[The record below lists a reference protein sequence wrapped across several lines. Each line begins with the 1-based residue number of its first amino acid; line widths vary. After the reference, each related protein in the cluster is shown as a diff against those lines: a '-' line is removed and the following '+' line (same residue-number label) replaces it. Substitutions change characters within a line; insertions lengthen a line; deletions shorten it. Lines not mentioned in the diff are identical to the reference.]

1 MLTSVKEPT
10 MKKMLKSN
18 RGNITI
24 AMLLAVMA
32 VMSGLTLTNLAMS
45 DVVSANWDYEG
56 LQCLHFLRSEALRG
70 QQILQAAGDVE
81 GALYTPVRTIGM
93 KNSNMQ
99 RTFVLQSK
107 IEKKLFTGVS
117 QEQGSSINAI
127 GTPEGFVIKSL
138 INAKSGFGYSAFIN
152 GRNSIVRRYGEFYLR
167 KQRYSEFMYFTDTD
181 ESTNGTPVYF
191 WGPDVIHGR
200 VHSNT
205 DIWIK
210 NGGGGI
216 NGGWPTFYDL
226 VTTST
231 EVKSASGVIPYE
243 DVFQGGYAEGYNQ
256 YDYPEN
262 MHSIR
267 RNGILVGGAYY
278 DENKIVYVEVNE
290 ASYNGWLGT
299 KTPPYIEHAFVYN
312 PYPAAPLPDPL
323 FRNTYA
329 IQDTTWQPLGGGS
342 GYNRTMWSHNEL
354 WIKGTFSGKQTWAT
368 ADTMYLVGDIL
379 LKDTVVGYLPD
390 GNPPNRTDIVGLVSE
405 KSILIKYGYVDPA
418 DSTLRIHPNCGES
431 DSDTLEGGI
440 SIYAA
445 LCALGKGDIPQKD
458 GVFTFEYQRPHPSVP
473 TVFAAG
479 QLWTNI
485 DLHRR
490 RWPQNAS
497 NPWPGNVDFP
507 WYNPLWPERTPY
519 MERGDINLYGSVAQ
533 RRRGFVHRSP
543 YDTEYP
549 SGGVW
554 NIPIDFTGATAVQ
567 NYADPVLGIPMFTMN
582 YPGATGSGVG
592 YAKNYHY
599 DTRFYTTAPL
609 NFPEVN
615 LQGGDAPMLSE
626 SWLIKKPP
634 RDLH

>member
-1 MLTSVKEPT
+1 MQ
-10 MKKMLKSN
+10 KMFTSN

-45 DVVSANWDYEG
+45 DVISANWDYEG
-56 LQCLHFLRSEALRG
+56 LQCLFFLRSEAMRG

-81 GALYTPVRTIGM
+81 GSLFTPVRTIGI
-93 KNSNMQ
+93 KNSHMS
-99 RTFVLQSK
+99 RTFQLQSK
-107 IEKKLFTGVS
+107 IEKKLFTEVTQSPGT
-117 QEQGSSINAI
+117 SINAV

-138 INAKSGFGYSAFIN
+138 INAKSGLGAAAFFN

-210 NGGGGI
+210 NGGGGP

-226 VTTST
+226 VTTAG
-231 EVKSASGVIPYE
+231 EFQSASGVIPYE

-256 YDYPEN
+256 YEYPEN
-262 MHSIR
+262 MYSIR
-267 RNGILVGGAYY
+267 RYGDMFGPQYF
-278 DENKIVYVEVNE
+278 DENVVMYVEVNE
-290 ASYNGWLGT
+290 SSFHSWKGE
-299 KTPPYIEHAFVYN
+299 KTSPYTEQRFVYN
-312 PYPAAPLPDPL
+312 PYPAIPLPDPL
-323 FRNTYA
+323 FRNIYA
-329 IQDTTWQPLGGGS
+329 IQDTVWSPNSNGS
-342 GYNRTMWSHNEL
+342 SYGRTLWTPNKL
-354 WIKGTFSGKQTWAT
+354 WIKGIFSGKQTWAS
-368 ADTMYLVGDIL
+368 ADTIYLVGDIL
-379 LKDTVVGYLPD
+379 LAGTPVNTAPD
-390 GNPPNRTDIVGLVSE
+390 VSPVNRTDIVGLVAE
-405 KSILIKYGYVDPA
+405 KSIVIKYGYINPA
-418 DSTLRIHPNCGES
+418 DSLSGRQHTNCGS
-431 DSDTLEGGI
+431 TSGI
-440 SIYAA
+440 GEDAGINIYAA
-445 LCALGKGDIPQKD
+445 LCALGKGETTQSD

-473 TVFAAG
+473 DLYAG
-479 QLWTNI
+479 GQFWTRI

-490 RWPQNAS
+490 RWPQNTS
-497 NPWPGNVDFP
+497 NPWPGNIDFP

-519 MERGDINLYGSVAQ
+519 MERGTINLWGSVAQ

-543 YDTEYP
+543 YDTEWP

-554 NIPIDFTGATAVQ
+554 NIPIDFTGATASQ
-567 NYADPVLGIPMFTMN
+567 NYADPVLGIQMVSIN

-599 DTRFYTTAPL
+599 DTRFYSTAPL